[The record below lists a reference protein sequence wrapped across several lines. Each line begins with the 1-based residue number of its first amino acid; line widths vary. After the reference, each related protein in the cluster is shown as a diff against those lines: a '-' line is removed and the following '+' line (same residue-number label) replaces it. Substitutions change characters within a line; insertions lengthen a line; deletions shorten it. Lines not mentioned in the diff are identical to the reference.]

1 MSLSNKKKTQST
13 SDIFNDDFEVIY
25 EGDLPDIS
33 IDDDDDYRDVLSGL
47 SDIDHT
53 DYIKKNDYD
62 RLTKKLKNK
71 NKKAGKKNKKQS
83 KKDNFFDTAYYDD
96 DIFDELDDDLYD
108 NEYEDDYDD
117 PRNNRQKEKKS
128 RKNRGVKVPNVAK
141 PVAKTAKAGGKI
153 LFKFINL
160 LLRMGTLLLIAWI
173 IYLLGLHFLANAGS
187 FGNIVSRL
195 TSADQ
200 ELIAYLA
207 VGAVLLLY
215 EVIIFFCVLG
225 GSKKQGRRG
234 NSIDNGRGLT
244 SFIIIAAGSYLS
256 AMFAVL
262 IPQAPAALLGI
273 HNALTVYG
281 GLKDT
286 LLPICIAGVVSC
298 VIRKFI
304 IK

>member
-1 MSLSNKKKTQST
+1 MNETLKSQ
-13 SDIFNDDFEVIY
+13 IF
-25 EGDLPDIS
+25 GS
-33 IDDDDDYRDVLSGL
+33 
-47 SDIDHT
+47 
-53 DYIKKNDYD
+53 
-62 RLTKKLKNK
+62 
-71 NKKAGKKNKKQS
+71 KKQS

-108 NEYEDDYDD
+108 DEYEDDYDNEYEDDCDD

-207 VGAVLLLY
+207 VGAVLIMGVDLHPLL
-215 EVIIFFCVLG
+215 
-225 GSKKQGRRG
+225 S
-234 NSIDNGRGLT
+234 
-244 SFIIIAAGSYLS
+244 
-256 AMFAVL
+256 
-262 IPQAPAALLGI
+262 
-273 HNALTVYG
+273 
-281 GLKDT
+281 
-286 LLPICIAGVVSC
+286 LLPDHICPQCLPYSSHRLLPHFWV
-298 VIRKFI
+298 FI
-304 IK
+304 ML